1 MKRIGNSGFSL
12 VESLVG
18 VVVIAVI
25 SMVSVG
31 TISGIYKD
39 IRVIE
44 GKISVNTTGQIL
56 QNYLSSINVCTM
68 SVDRVSIVG
77 IPPNSAGPTNP
88 DPGDFDVKFDIRSI
102 GQIRNGVI
110 NDSLDLYIDRLYVT
124 ESQFAE
130 KNALG
135 LHRYVGVLKLDATQK
150 IQDATG
156 VRRGQT
162 YKEQVIGS
170 ISVTFSDQNQI
181 VDCSMDS
188 RVLQQPPTS
197 GCTIGCSP
205 PPVTID
211 PATGGILSTTA
222 DPATP
227 YTTCGSVE
235 QCAVYD
241 YFVRNGIP
249 NPFASADAWM
259 ASNPSWTG
267 IATSYIS
274 QMSSL
279 QQMNLLSNVYGNGLI
294 QTGLSGA
301 NTVDAWVQNAVNHDP
316 SGVSMLRAQTGLET
330 LASMFPTS
338 PGDTVVGGTL
348 FTATSQKML
357 KDILV
362 SNPEV
367 TMNSGLGVGVWIQ
380 AVSSTNVSSFYSSF
394 PSAAILGAANPGAVQ
409 DAAQIAAINQ
419 IKGYVALN
427 PNDGMAVAYGA
438 GLWAANVPGGANA
451 VSSFIAGSFAST
463 GSMNT
468 SMDLARATT
477 LWATTYTGGA
487 QAVGDFIAA
496 HAADAAAI
504 VAGTVIATDI
514 FGGAAVAQA
523 IMTDPTVSSQIAQD
537 LSAFQSQSGWSTA
550 QMTDYVNNNATW
562 QADLTA
568 AVHP

>member
-12 VESLVG
+12 IESLVG
-18 VVVIAVI
+18 VFVIAVI
-25 SMVSVG
+25 SIVSVG

-39 IRVIE
+39 IKVIE

-77 IPPNSAGPTNP
+77 IPPNTAGPTNP
-88 DPGDFDVKFDIRSI
+88 DPGDFDVKFDIRSL

-110 NDSLDLYIDRLYVT
+110 NDALDLYIDRLYVT

-135 LHRYVGVLKLDATQK
+135 LHRYVGELKLDATQK

-181 VDCSMDS
+181 VDCSMDN
-188 RVLQQPPTS
+188 RVLQQPPTA
-197 GCTIGCSP
+197 GCTTNCSP
-205 PPVTID
+205 PPITID
-211 PATGGILSTTA
+211 PVTGGIISTTA
-222 DPATP
+222 DPTTP
-227 YTTCGSVE
+227 YTTCGSAE

-249 NPFASADAWM
+249 NPFVAADAWM
-259 ASNPSWTG
+259 ASNTSWIG
-267 IATSYIS
+267 IASSYIS

-279 QQMNLLSNVYGNGLI
+279 QQMNLLSNVYGNGLV
-294 QTGLSGA
+294 QTGLNGA
-301 NTVDAWVQNAVNHDP
+301 NTIDAWVQAAVNHDP

-330 LASMFPTS
+330 LASMFPTN
-338 PGDTVVGGTL
+338 PGDTVAGGTL
-348 FTATSQKML
+348 FTTASQKML
-357 KDILV
+357 KDILI

-380 AVSSTNVSSFYSSF
+380 AVSATNTSNFYSNF
-394 PSAAILGAANPGAVQ
+394 PSAAILSAANPGAVQ
-409 DAAQIAAINQ
+409 DAAQLAAINQ

-427 PNDGMAVAYGA
+427 PSDGMAVAYGA

-451 VSSFIAGSFAST
+451 VSSFIVGSIAST

-477 LWATTYTGGA
+477 LWATAYTGGA

-496 HAADAAAI
+496 HAAEAAAI

-523 IMTDPTVSSQIAQD
+523 IMADPKVSSQIAQD
-537 LSAFQSQSGWSTA
+537 LATFQSQSGWSTA
-550 QMTDYVNNNATW
+550 QMTDYVNTNAGW